1 MYIAGRQFPV
11 KLYQTIQPQEDY
23 LDSAIV
29 TIFQIHTEQP
39 DGDIL
44 TFLTGQE
51 EIEAVEKLI
60 IEHAKLLPVT
70 AKKVL
75 IKYIYIF
82 TYINYNHF
90 YLFIYNYLYIYINMI
105 S

>member
-75 IKYIYIF
+75 IKYIYI
-82 TYINYNHF
+82 
-90 YLFIYNYLYIYINMI
+90 YLHILIIIIFIYLYIIIYIFI
-105 S
+105 LI

>member
-44 TFLTGQE
+44 TFLTG
-51 EIEAVEKLI
+51 IFKIKWNKNRVIFFSVI
-60 IEHAKLLPVT
+60 IIT
-70 AKKVL
+70 
-75 IKYIYIF
+75 
-82 TYINYNHF
+82 INAT
-90 YLFIYNYLYIYINMI
+90 
-105 S
+105 

>member
-44 TFLTGQE
+44 TFLTG
-51 EIEAVEKLI
+51 KI
-60 IEHAKLLPVT
+60 INPIIL
-70 AKKVL
+70 
-75 IKYIYIF
+75 YIF
-82 TYINYNHF
+82 
-90 YLFIYNYLYIYINMI
+90 NM
-105 S
+105 